1 MAEGSAPAA
10 AAASPPEGDTLVD
23 LLNRATNPSNREDD
37 VAAIDAFVEKIKSE
51 KEGPQ
56 MSVRLLAHKM
66 QVRVY
71 AYVCENVLGCT
82 LISRSQING
91 PRTM

>member
-66 QVRVY
+66 
-71 AYVCENVLGCT
+71 
-82 LISRSQING
+82 
-91 PRTM
+91 